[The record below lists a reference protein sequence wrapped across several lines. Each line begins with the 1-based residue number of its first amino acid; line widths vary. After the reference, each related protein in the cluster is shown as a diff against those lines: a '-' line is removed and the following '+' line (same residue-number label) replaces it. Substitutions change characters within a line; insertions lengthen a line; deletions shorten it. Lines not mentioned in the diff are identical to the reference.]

1 MPPPPPPPPPPPHPP
16 YHSPYRVPYRTNE
29 CAAGRAG
36 ALERGA
42 LVWKQRSDS
51 HAVSPGRRGA
61 GGARRLQVP
70 RRALGERVSGS
81 NLLTRHHTVSLLLLD
96 AALAVRAVKSLASL
110 GAARTAA

>member
-1 MPPPPPPPPPPPHPP
+1 
-16 YHSPYRVPYRTNE
+16 
-29 CAAGRAG
+29 
-36 ALERGA
+36 
-42 LVWKQRSDS
+42 
-51 HAVSPGRRGA
+51 
-61 GGARRLQVP
+61 LQVP